1 MIGGRKKP
9 NTMPKRQRTPS
20 TTETTT
26 VDFATYDEK
35 RDEHLRE
42 QKYLKT
48 GVAPDAG
55 LNLKKGVTPKENNVG
70 ILGGYGGGAG
80 FADAMSKLLGS
91 ASKPKD
97 KKSTSKSSK
106 SSKSKSSKSSSS
118 SSQAAPILSKRK
130 TPNMRKLEQDRNEVR
145 TEKKSRQERSI
156 MDQMKRDRPTLET
169 YRYEKEL
176 KKIATRGVV
185 ALFNAVSEAQK
196 PNEKESARI
205 AKDMDKSE
213 FLNMLKKKTIS
224 NDNSKDPRQNKDQDT
239 TTATEVN
246 PENVVP
252 SYLKDDF
259 MGKASMK
266 HWDQS
271 DEESEDDGNG
281 GRKGPA
287 VSESEEDSDSD

>member
-1 MIGGRKKP
+1 M
-9 NTMPKRQRTPS
+9 
-20 TTETTT
+20 
-26 VDFATYDEK
+26 
-35 RDEHLRE
+35 
-42 QKYLKT
+42 
-48 GVAPDAG
+48 
-55 LNLKKGVTPKENNVG
+55 
-70 ILGGYGGGAG
+70 
-80 FADAMSKLLGS
+80 
-91 ASKPKD
+91 
-97 KKSTSKSSK
+97 
-106 SSKSKSSKSSSS
+106 
-118 SSQAAPILSKRK
+118 
-130 TPNMRKLEQDRNEVR
+130 
-145 TEKKSRQERSI
+145 
-156 MDQMKRDRPTLET
+156 
-169 YRYEKEL
+169 

-224 NDNSKDPRQNKDQDT
+224 NDNSKDPRQNKDQTT